1 MSSHKFTVRE
11 QVKSILNQVIFI
23 SIENASVPH
32 DSGESESVNITD
44 EEKEKLKTSVTQ
56 STDTNRPFFD
66 TVLSALDCT
75 ENDYLALLAL
85 CLIYAL
91 ANNKGN
97 FRFTSLDL
105 YVFQPLF
112 KSFNKYFKLIFNC
125 FIFGSFVRW

>member
-1 MSSHKFTVRE
+1 MA
-11 QVKSILNQVIFI
+11 I
-23 SIENASVPH
+23 
-32 DSGESESVNITD
+32 DGGESESVNITD
-44 EEKEKLKTSVTQ
+44 EEKEKLKTGLTQ

-97 FRFTSLDL
+97 VQCSCSDNI
-105 YVFQPLF
+105 P
-112 KSFNKYFKLIFNC
+112 FN
-125 FIFGSFVRW
+125 V